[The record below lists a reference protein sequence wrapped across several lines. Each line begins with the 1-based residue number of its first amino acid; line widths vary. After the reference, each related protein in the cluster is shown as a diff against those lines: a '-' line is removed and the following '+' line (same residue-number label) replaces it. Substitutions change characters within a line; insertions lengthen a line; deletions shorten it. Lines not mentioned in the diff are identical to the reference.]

1 VKAELKERHRDAT
14 DMKITRRIGRFL
26 VNQPHLINWGIGAAI
41 VALPVVVWMDL
52 MAITDQSLRRQ
63 GQALD
68 SVLDTVRSYYARNVI
83 GRLIPDGSTFATHDY
98 HDRDGAIPI
107 PATMAIELGDQIGT
121 HGLNVQY
128 RFASD
133 YPFRGRETTELTWAE
148 DHALSRFREGAD
160 DHYLFY
166 RGEESGLLTH
176 AVTMITPVVMEEA
189 CVACHNNHSDSP
201 KTDWAVGDI
210 RGVQSYSI
218 VQPVAV
224 SLFSFSHLLAYM
236 VVAGGFGAFFA
247 LHQLRLAQRFRKI
260 SEELSSNNEFLAGI
274 SMKISRYLSPQVYR
288 SIFSGEKDAS
298 ISTERKKLTVFFSDI
313 KDFTQTAETL
323 QPEELT
329 ALLNEYFTEMS
340 AIAAKHGAT
349 IDKFIG
355 DAIVAFFGDPETL
368 GTAEDARACVRMALE
383 MQERLRE
390 LEKEW
395 RARGIDRPFRARI
408 GINTGYCN
416 VGNFGSEERM
426 DYTII
431 GAEANLAARL
441 EAAAEPG
448 GIVMSHETYAHV
460 RDFVAA
466 TPMPPMQFKGI
477 TRDVHPYAI
486 APGQSGNLPPT
497 ETSMDGKSLTV
508 HLERL
513 DDTTRAQLEAILG
526 KPLKG

>member
-1 VKAELKERHRDAT
+1 MTFK
-14 DMKITRRIGRFL
+14 RRIGRFF
-26 VNQPHLINWGIGAAI
+26 VNQPHLINWGLALAI
-41 VALPVVVWMDL
+41 LALPVVVWLDL

-68 SVLDTVRSYYARNVI
+68 AVLDTVRGYYARNVI
-83 GRLIPDGSTFATHDY
+83 ARLDPDGQTIATHDY
-98 HDRDGAIPI
+98 HDRAGAIPI
-107 PATMAIELGDQIGT
+107 PATMSIELGDEIAG
-121 HGLNVQY
+121 HGLDVSY

-133 YPFRGRETTELTWAE
+133 YPFAGRETVTLTSAE
-148 DHALSRFREGAD
+148 ERALSLYRDGSADHLLYFRGAEAG
-160 DHYLFY
+160 LF
-166 RGEESGLLTH
+166 SHHLTM
-176 AVTMITPVVMEEA
+176 VTPVVMEEA
-189 CVACHNNHSDSP
+189 CVACHNSHPDST
-201 KTDWAVGDI
+201 KTDWQVGDI

-218 VQPVAV
+218 AQQVAT
-224 SLFSFSHLLAYM
+224 SLFSFSHLLLYM
-236 VVAGGFGAFFA
+236 VVVGGLGILFA
-247 LHQLRLAQRFRKI
+247 VHQLRLAQRFRKI

-383 MQERLRE
+383 MQERLAE
-390 LEKEW
+390 LEQEW

-416 VGNFGSEERM
+416 VGNFGSEARM

-466 TPMPPMQFKGI
+466 EPMPPMQFKGI

-486 APGQSGNLPPT
+486 APGRAGTLPPT
-497 ETSMDGKSLTV
+497 EASADGKSLTV
-508 HLERL
+508 HLDRL
-513 DDTTRAQLEAILG
+513 DEATRRQLQALLD
-526 KPLKG
+526 KPAKG

>member
-1 VKAELKERHRDAT
+1 MAFT
-14 DMKITRRIGRFL
+14 QRIGRFL
-26 VNQPHLINWGIGAAI
+26 VNRPHLINWGIGIAI
-41 VALPVVVWMDL
+41 VTLPLMVWLDL

-63 GQALD
+63 TQALD
-68 SVLDTVRSYYARNVI
+68 AVLDTMRSYYAQNVI
-83 GRLIPDGSTFATHDY
+83 ARLDPDSPTVATHEY
-98 HDRDGAIPI
+98 HDQDGAIPI
-107 PATMAIELGDQIGT
+107 PATMAIELGEQISS
-121 HGLNVQY
+121 HGLNLRY

-133 YPFRGRETTELTWAE
+133 YPFKG
-148 DHALSRFREGAD
+148 
-160 DHYLFY
+160 
-166 RGEESGLLTH
+166 RGESSLTAEESRALAEFRAGSDRPHLFFRNEDASLFAHSLTM
-176 AVTMITPVVMEEA
+176 VTPVVMEPT
-189 CVACHNNHSDSP
+189 CVACHNSHPQSA
-201 KTDWAVGDI
+201 KTDWKVGDI

-218 VQPVAV
+218 SQPVAV
-224 SLFSFSHLLAYM
+224 SLMSFSHLLAYM
-236 VVAGGFGAFFA
+236 IVAGSLGVVFA
-247 LHQLRLAQRFRKI
+247 LHQLRLANRFKKL

-288 SIFSGEKDAS
+288 SIFSGEKDAE

-340 AIAAKHGAT
+340 VIAAKHGAT

-383 MQERLRE
+383 MQERLGE
-390 LEKEW
+390 LEQEW

-416 VGNFGSEERM
+416 VGNFGSRERM

-466 TPMPPMQFKGI
+466 EPMPAMQFKGI
-477 TRDVHPYAI
+477 SRDVHPYAI
-486 APGQSGNLPPT
+486 APGRANNLPPA
-497 ETSMDGKSLTV
+497 EASHDGKSLTV
-508 HLERL
+508 HLDRL
-513 DDTTRAQLEAILG
+513 DAATRAKLEALLG
-526 KPLKG
+526 R

>member
-1 VKAELKERHRDAT
+1 MSLKRQF
-14 DMKITRRIGRFL
+14 GRLFIAR
-26 VNQPHLINWGIGAAI
+26 PHLINWALALAI
-41 VALPVVVWMDL
+41 LALPVVVWLDL

-63 GQALD
+63 GKTLD
-68 SVLDTVRSYYARNVI
+68 AVLDTVRGYYSRNVVA
-83 GRLIPDGSTFATHDY
+83 RLDAEAPTVATHDY
-98 HDRDGAIPI
+98 HDRNGAIPI
-107 PATMAIELGDQIGT
+107 PATMSIELGEEIADR
-121 HGLNVQY
+121 GLNVSY

-133 YPFRGRETTELTWAE
+133 FPFAGRQ
-148 DHALSRFREGAD
+148 
-160 DHYLFY
+160 
-166 RGEESGLLTH
+166 
-176 AVTMITPVVMEEA
+176 AVTLTPAEQRALEQYRTGATDPMLFFRNEQAGLFSHNLTMVTPVVMEET
-189 CVACHNNHSDSP
+189 CVSCHNSHPDST
-201 KTDWAVGDI
+201 KTDWQVGDI
-210 RGVQSYSI
+210 RGIQSYNI
-218 VQPVAV
+218 GQQVAT
-224 SLFSFSHLLAYM
+224 SLLSFSHLLLYM
-236 VVAGGFGAFFA
+236 LIVGGLGILFA

-260 SEELSSNNEFLAGI
+260 SEELTSNNEFLAGI

-340 AIAAKHGAT
+340 TIAARHGAT

-383 MQERLRE
+383 MQERLAE
-390 LEKEW
+390 LEQEW

-416 VGNFGSEERM
+416 VGNFGSEARM

-466 TPMPPMQFKGI
+466 EPMPPMQFKGI

-486 APGQSGNLPPT
+486 APGRAGNLPPT
-497 ETSMDGKSLTV
+497 ETSTDGKSLTV
-508 HLERL
+508 HLDRL
-513 DDTTRAQLEAILG
+513 DEATRSQLQALLD
-526 KPLKG
+526 KPVKS